1 MGDDRP
7 DELDSRFA
15 AAQHPRK
22 HVSVD
27 MARLLSLASRL
38 PRMHTS
44 MGPQAILRGLILIH
58 RGIRVIHD
66 C

>member
-7 DELDSRFA
+7 DGLYSRFA
-15 AAQHPRK
+15 AALHPRK
-22 HVSVD
+22 HASVD
-27 MARLLSLASRL
+27 MARLLSLASRM

-44 MGPQAILRGLILIH
+44 MGPQAILWGLILIH
-58 RGIRVIHD
+58 PGIRVIHD